1 MLSDEEKIIQ
11 LIDNFT
17 ANDYGE
23 FLLDNATK
31 DFLFIRP
38 SGNPIDALGFIKMKT
53 SGDLSCDGYTDVK
66 KIRKLE
72 FLSDEVAMCVFTLR
86 SSFIYKDIQN
96 SDLATVT
103 AILKKINNQWKFSW
117 MHRSSG
123 DSDPSLWDCLLY
135 TSPSPRDATLSRM
148 PSSA

>member
-11 LIDNFT
+11 LINNFT

-23 FLLDNATK
+23 FLLNNATK

-38 SGNPIDALGFIKMKT
+38 SGNPIDASGFIKMRT
-53 SGDLSCDGYTDVK
+53 SGDVCDGYCDVAQ
-66 KIRKLE
+66 IHKLE
-72 FLSDEVAMCVFTLR
+72 FLSDEVAMCIFTLR
-86 SSFIYKDIQN
+86 SSFVYKNIQN

-103 AILKKINNQWKFSW
+103 SIIKKINNQWKFSW

-123 DSDPSLWDCLLY
+123 DSDLSLWDLHL
-135 TSPSPRDATLSRM
+135 
-148 PSSA
+148 

>member
-1 MLSDEEKIIQ
+1 MLIDEEKIIQ

-23 FLLDNATK
+23 FFLNNATK

-38 SGNPIDALGFIKMKT
+38 SGNQIDALVFIEMRT
-53 SGDLSCDGYTDVK
+53 SGDLSCDGYTDIK

-72 FLSDEVAMCVFTLR
+72 FLSNDVAMCVFTLR
-86 SSFIYKDIQN
+86 SSFVYKDIQN

-103 AILKKINNQWKFSW
+103 AILKKINNQWKLSW

-123 DSDPSLWDCLLY
+123 DSDLSLWDKYL
-135 TSPSPRDATLSRM
+135 
-148 PSSA
+148 

>member
-1 MLSDEEKIIQ
+1 MLSEEEKIIQ
-11 LIDNFT
+11 FLDYFT

-38 SGNPIDALGFIKMKT
+38 SGNPIAALGFIKMKT

-72 FLSDEVAMCVFTLR
+72 FLSDDVAMCVFTLR
-86 SSFIYKDIQN
+86 SSFVYKDIQN

-103 AILKKINNQWKFSW
+103 AILKKINNQWKLSW

-123 DSDPSLWDCLLY
+123 DSDLSLWDLY
-135 TSPSPRDATLSRM
+135 L
-148 PSSA
+148 

>member
-1 MLSDEEKIIQ
+1 MRDKDKIIE
-11 LIDNFT
+11 LLEGFS

-23 FLLDNATK
+23 FLLENSTK

-38 SGNPIDALGFIKMKT
+38 SGNPIDASGFIKMRT
-53 SGDLSCDGYTDVK
+53 SGDLSCDGYTDIK

-72 FLSDEVAMCVFTLR
+72 FLSDNVAMCVFTLR
-86 SSFIYKDIQN
+86 SSFVYKDIQN

-103 AILKKINNQWKFSW
+103 AILKKINNQWKLSW

-123 DSDPSLWDCLLY
+123 DSDLSLWDLY
-135 TSPSPRDATLSRM
+135 L
-148 PSSA
+148 

>member
-1 MLSDEEKIIQ
+1 MRYKDEIIE
-11 LIDNFT
+11 LLEGFS

-23 FLLDNATK
+23 FLLDNSTK

-38 SGNPIDALGFIKMKT
+38 SGNPIDASGFIEMRT
-53 SGDLSCDGYTDVK
+53 SGDLSCDGYTDIK

-72 FLSDEVAMCVFTLR
+72 FFSDDVAMCVFTLR
-86 SSFIYKDIQN
+86 SSFVYKDIQN

-103 AILKKINNQWKFSW
+103 AILKKINNQWKLSW

-123 DSDPSLWDCLLY
+123 DSDLELWDLY
-135 TSPSPRDATLSRM
+135 F
-148 PSSA
+148 

>member
-1 MLSDEEKIIQ
+1 MISNEEQIIQ
-11 LIDNFT
+11 LLENFT
-17 ANDYGE
+17 AGDYRE

-38 SGNPIDALGFIKMKT
+38 SGNPIDALGFIKMRT
-53 SGDLSCDGYTDVK
+53 SGDLSCDGYTDIK

-72 FLSDEVAMCVFTLR
+72 FFSDDVAMCVFTLR
-86 SSFIYKDIQN
+86 SSFVYKDIQN

-103 AILKKINNQWKFSW
+103 AILKKINNQWKLSW

-123 DSDPSLWDCLLY
+123 DSDLALWDLY
-135 TSPSPRDATLSRM
+135 S
-148 PSSA
+148 

>member
-1 MLSDEEKIIQ
+1 MLSEEKEIIQ
-11 LIDNFT
+11 LLDNFT

-23 FLLDNATK
+23 FLINNATK

-38 SGNPIDALGFIKMKT
+38 SGNPIDASGFIKMRT

-72 FLSDEVAMCVFTLR
+72 FLSDEVAMCIFTLW
-86 SSFIYKDIQN
+86 SSFVYKDIQN
-96 SDLATVT
+96 TDLATVT
-103 AILKKINNQWKFSW
+103 AIIKKINNQWKFSW

-123 DSDPSLWDCLLY
+123 DSDLSLWDFY
-135 TSPSPRDATLSRM
+135 
-148 PSSA
+148 

>member
-1 MLSDEEKIIQ
+1 MVSNEEQIIQ
-11 LIDNFT
+11 LLENFT
-17 ANDYGE
+17 AGDYGE

-38 SGNPIDALGFIKMKT
+38 SGNPIDALGFMKMKT
-53 SGDLSCDGYTDVK
+53 SGELSWDGYTDIK

-72 FLSDEVAMCVFTLR
+72 FLSDDIAMCVFTLR
-86 SSFIYKDIQN
+86 SSFVYKDIQN

-123 DSDPSLWDCLLY
+123 DSDLSLWDLY
-135 TSPSPRDATLSRM
+135 L
-148 PSSA
+148 

>member
-1 MLSDEEKIIQ
+1 MFSDKEKI
-11 LIDNFT
+11 LHLLESFA

-23 FLLDNATK
+23 FLLNNSTK

-38 SGNPIDALGFIKMKT
+38 SGNPIDALGFIEMRT
-53 SGDLSCDGYTDVK
+53 SGDLSCDGYTDIK

-72 FLSDEVAMCVFTLR
+72 FFSDDVAMCVFTLR
-86 SSFIYKDIQN
+86 SSFVYKDIQN

-103 AILKKINNQWKFSW
+103 AILKKINNQWKLSW

-123 DSDPSLWDCLLY
+123 DSDLALWDLY
-135 TSPSPRDATLSRM
+135 Y
-148 PSSA
+148 

>member
-11 LIDNFT
+11 LLENFT

-23 FLLDNATK
+23 FLLNNATK

-38 SGNPIDALGFIKMKT
+38 SGNPIDALGFIQMRT
-53 SGDLSCDGYTDVK
+53 SGELSRDGYTDIK

-72 FLSDEVAMCVFTLR
+72 FLSDDAAMCVFTLR
-86 SSFIYKDIQN
+86 SSFVYKDVQN
-96 SDLATVT
+96 TDLATVT
-103 AILKKINNQWKFSW
+103 AIMKKINKQWKFSW

-123 DSDPSLWDCLLY
+123 ESDLSLWDLY
-135 TSPSPRDATLSRM
+135 T
-148 PSSA
+148 

>member
-23 FLLDNATK
+23 FLLNNATK

-53 SGDLSCDGYTDVK
+53 SGELSSDGYTDVQ
-66 KIRKLE
+66 KILKFE
-72 FLSDEVAMCVFTLR
+72 FLSDDVAMCIFTLR
-86 SSFIYKDIQN
+86 TSFVYKEIQN

-123 DSDPSLWDCLLY
+123 DSDVSLWESYL
-135 TSPSPRDATLSRM
+135 
-148 PSSA
+148 

>member
-1 MLSDEEKIIQ
+1 MREKDKIIE
-11 LIDNFT
+11 LLEGFT

-23 FLLDNATK
+23 FLLNNSTK

-38 SGNPIDALGFIKMKT
+38 SGNPIDASGFIKMRT
-53 SGDLSCDGYTDVK
+53 SGDLSFDGYTGVK
-66 KIRKLE
+66 KIHKLE
-72 FLSDEVAMCVFTLR
+72 FLSDDSAMCVFTLR

-123 DSDPSLWDCLLY
+123 DSDLSLWDLY
-135 TSPSPRDATLSRM
+135 L
-148 PSSA
+148 

>member
-1 MLSDEEKIIQ
+1 MFSDEEKIIQ
-11 LIDNFT
+11 LLDNFT
-17 ANDYGE
+17 ANDFGD

-38 SGNPIDALGFIKMKT
+38 SGNPIDASGFIKMRT
-53 SGDLSCDGYTDVK
+53 SGDLSCDGYTDIK

-72 FLSDEVAMCVFTLR
+72 FLSDDVAMCVFTLM
-86 SSFIYKDIQN
+86 SSFIYQDIQN

-103 AILKKINNQWKFSW
+103 TIIKKINNQWKLSW

-123 DSDPSLWDCLLY
+123 DSDLSLWDKYL
-135 TSPSPRDATLSRM
+135 
-148 PSSA
+148 

>member
-1 MLSDEEKIIQ
+1 MISDEEKIIQ
-11 LIDNFT
+11 LTENFA

-23 FLLDNATK
+23 FLLANATK

-72 FLSDEVAMCVFTLR
+72 FLSDDVAMCVFTLR
-86 SSFIYKDIQN
+86 SSFVYKDIQN

-103 AILKKINNQWKFSW
+103 AILKKINNQWKLSW

-123 DSDPSLWDCLLY
+123 ESDFTSWDLY
-135 TSPSPRDATLSRM
+135 FK
-148 PSSA
+148 

>member
-1 MLSDEEKIIQ
+1 MLSDEEHIIQ
-11 LIDNFT
+11 LIENFT

-23 FLLDNATK
+23 FLLNNATE

-38 SGNPIDALGFIKMKT
+38 SGNPIDASGFIEMRT
-53 SGDLSCDGYTDVK
+53 SGDLSLDGYTDVK
-66 KIRKLE
+66 KIHKLE
-72 FLSDEVAMCVFTLR
+72 FLSDEVAMCIFTLR
-86 SSFIYKDIQN
+86 SSFVYKNIQN

-123 DSDPSLWDCLLY
+123 DSDLSLWDLY
-135 TSPSPRDATLSRM
+135 V
-148 PSSA
+148 

>member
-1 MLSDEEKIIQ
+1 MLNEEEKIIQ

-17 ANDYGE
+17 TNDFGE

-38 SGNPIDALGFIKMKT
+38 SGNPIDALGFIQMKT
-53 SGDLSCDGYTDVK
+53 SGELSCDGYTDIK

-72 FLSDEVAMCVFTLR
+72 FLSNDVAMCVFTLR
-86 SSFIYKDIQN
+86 SSFVYKDIQN

-103 AILKKINNQWKFSW
+103 TILKKINNQWKLSW

-123 DSDPSLWDCLLY
+123 DSNLSLWNLY
-135 TSPSPRDATLSRM
+135 SKKL
-148 PSSA
+148 

>member
-1 MLSDEEKIIQ
+1 MISNEEQIIQ
-11 LIDNFT
+11 LLENFT
-17 ANDYGE
+17 AGDYRE

-38 SGNPIDALGFIKMKT
+38 SGNPIDALGFIKMRT
-53 SGDLSCDGYTDVK
+53 SGDLSCDGYTDIK

-72 FLSDEVAMCVFTLR
+72 FFSDDVAMCVFTLR
-86 SSFIYKDIQN
+86 SSFVYKDIQN

-103 AILKKINNQWKFSW
+103 TILKKINNQWKLSW

-123 DSDPSLWDCLLY
+123 DSDLSLWDLY
-135 TSPSPRDATLSRM
+135 V
-148 PSSA
+148 

>member
-1 MLSDEEKIIQ
+1 MFSDEEKIIQ
-11 LIDNFT
+11 LLENFT
-17 ANDYGE
+17 AGDFGE

-38 SGNPIDALGFIKMKT
+38 SGNPIDALGFIKMRT
-53 SGDLSCDGYTDVK
+53 SGDLSCDGYTDIK

-72 FLSDEVAMCVFTLR
+72 FLSDDVAMCVFTLR
-86 SSFIYKDIQN
+86 SSFVYKDIQN

-103 AILKKINNQWKFSW
+103 GILKKINNQWKFSW

-123 DSDPSLWDCLLY
+123 DSDLSLWDLY
-135 TSPSPRDATLSRM
+135 F
-148 PSSA
+148 

>member
-1 MLSDEEKIIQ
+1 MISNEEKIIQ
-11 LIDNFT
+11 LLENFT
-17 ANDYGE
+17 AGDYGE

-53 SGDLSCDGYTDVK
+53 SGDLSCDGYTDIK

-72 FLSDEVAMCVFTLR
+72 FLSDDVAMFVFTLR
-86 SSFIYKDIQN
+86 TSFVYKDIQN

-103 AILKKINNQWKFSW
+103 AILKKINNQWKLSW
-117 MHRSSG
+117 MHRSTG
-123 DSDPSLWDCLLY
+123 DSDVSLWDSYL
-135 TSPSPRDATLSRM
+135 
-148 PSSA
+148 

>member
-11 LIDNFT
+11 LFENFT
-17 ANDYGE
+17 ANDFGE
-23 FLLDNATK
+23 FLIDNATK

-38 SGNPIDALGFIKMKT
+38 SGNPIDASGFIKMRE
-53 SGDLSCDGYTDVK
+53 SGDLSHDGYCDVK

-86 SSFIYKDIQN
+86 TSFVYKDIQN

-103 AILKKINNQWKFSW
+103 AILKKINNQWKLSW

-123 DSDPSLWDCLLY
+123 DSDLSLWDKYL
-135 TSPSPRDATLSRM
+135 
-148 PSSA
+148 

>member
-1 MLSDEEKIIQ
+1 MRDKDKIIE
-11 LIDNFT
+11 LLEGFS

-23 FLLDNATK
+23 FLLENSTK

-38 SGNPIDALGFIKMKT
+38 SGNPIDALGFIEMRT
-53 SGDLSCDGYTDVK
+53 SGDLSCDGYTDIK

-72 FLSDEVAMCVFTLR
+72 FFSDDVAMCVFTLR
-86 SSFIYKDIQN
+86 SSFVYKDIQN

-123 DSDPSLWDCLLY
+123 DSDPSLWDLY
-135 TSPSPRDATLSRM
+135 L
-148 PSSA
+148 

>member
-1 MLSDEEKIIQ
+1 MFSDEEKIIQ
-11 LIDNFT
+11 LLDNFT

-38 SGNPIDALGFIKMKT
+38 SGNPIDALGFMKMKT
-53 SGDLSCDGYTDVK
+53 SGDLSFDGYTDIK

-72 FLSDEVAMCVFTLR
+72 FFSDDVAMCVFTLR
-86 SSFIYKDIQN
+86 SSFVYKDIQN

-103 AILKKINNQWKFSW
+103 AILKKINNQWKLSW

-123 DSDPSLWDCLLY
+123 DSDLSLWNL
-135 TSPSPRDATLSRM
+135 
-148 PSSA
+148 

>member
-1 MLSDEEKIIQ
+1 MISNEEQIIQ
-11 LIDNFT
+11 LLENFT
-17 ANDYGE
+17 AGDYGE

-38 SGNPIDALGFIKMKT
+38 SGNPIDALGFIKMRT
-53 SGDLSCDGYTDVK
+53 SGDLSCDGYTDIK

-72 FLSDEVAMCVFTLR
+72 FFSDDVAMCVFTLR
-86 SSFIYKDIQN
+86 SSFVYKDIQN

-103 AILKKINNQWKFSW
+103 AILKKINNQWKLSW

-123 DSDPSLWDCLLY
+123 DSDLALWDLY
-135 TSPSPRDATLSRM
+135 Y
-148 PSSA
+148 